1 MNPLAPSDIG
11 RIVLVH
17 LVDHGENVKEP
28 PLIEVVG
35 RVVGVTAGEIRLRS
49 WGPVTEKGLEND
61 HTDYSVVPSC
71 VRRVRRLTK

>member
-1 MNPLAPSDIG
+1 MNPLTPSDIG

-35 RVVGVTAGEIRLRS
+35 RVVAVSAGEIRLRS
-49 WGPVTEKGLEND
+49 WGPVTQKGLTD
-61 HTDYSVVPSC
+61 ATTDYSIVPAC